1 MKRKLSADIQLN
13 ATIAGTTINSDM
25 EHKKKRGSTVVDEKC
40 RRTKRQQK
48 RNRKMSDSSLSDL
61 SSLSPSSRDDDY
73 GTDLEV
79 MAINQSNGDFPCR
92 CANSSIISDYDDD
105 GFQENSSH
113 QSTNGSRRNSG
124 VCQHDCHYNKR
135 HFVNISK
142 LDKLLSTSQYDAI
155 INKIK
160 ATTDTISNSDT
171 KYLIDITVK
180 TITLFKKNKELQMK
194 LSELQSDTRNFID
207 SVIKNPEN
215 QLLKNQLELMRN

>member
-1 MKRKLSADIQLN
+1 M
-13 ATIAGTTINSDM
+13 
-25 EHKKKRGSTVVDEKC
+25 
-40 RRTKRQQK
+40 
-48 RNRKMSDSSLSDL
+48 
-61 SSLSPSSRDDDY
+61 
-73 GTDLEV
+73 
-79 MAINQSNGDFPCR
+79 
-92 CANSSIISDYDDD
+92 
-105 GFQENSSH
+105 
-113 QSTNGSRRNSG
+113 
-124 VCQHDCHYNKR
+124 
-135 HFVNISK
+135 NISK

-215 QLLKNQLELMRN
+215 QQLKNQLELMRN